1 MSALHIDN
9 ELNKLKY
16 SLNQMWDIVEK
27 QLDKSF
33 MSISNYDLSLA
44 RGVFTRE
51 KLVDAM
57 ELKIDSECENFI
69 ALNNPVAIDL
79 RLALSYIKINNNLER
94 IGDFAEGIAGFV
106 SNSMSEKI
114 PEELESSLRL
124 REMIDSVMGMFS
136 LAKEALDMEDSQ
148 IAEKVFGIDYI
159 VDEINSNSIKVL
171 AKAIKNSPDKA
182 EEYLRLLTVI
192 RKIERIGD
200 RVSNIAEEIVFY
212 LDAKVLKHSTTQK
225 K

>member
-33 MSISNYDLSLA
+33 ISISNYDLSLA

-124 REMIDSVMGMFS
+124 REMIASVMDMFS
-136 LAKEALDMEDSQ
+136 LAKEALDMEDSK

-171 AKAIKNSPDKA
+171 AKAIKSNPDKA

-212 LDAKVLKHSTTQK
+212 LDAKVLKHSTSQK

>member
-124 REMIDSVMGMFS
+124 REMIASVMDMFS

-171 AKAIKNSPDKA
+171 AKAVKNNPDKA

-212 LDAKVLKHSTTQK
+212 LDAKVLKHSTSQK

>member
-16 SLNQMWDIVEK
+16 SLNQMWDLVEK

-124 REMIDSVMGMFS
+124 REMIASVMDMFS

-171 AKAIKNSPDKA
+171 AKAIKSNPDKA

-212 LDAKVLKHSTTQK
+212 LDAKVLKHSTSQK

>member
-114 PEELESSLRL
+114 PEELGSSLRL

>member
-124 REMIDSVMGMFS
+124 KEMIASVMDMFS

-171 AKAIKNSPDKA
+171 AKAIKSNPDKA

-212 LDAKVLKHSTTQK
+212 LDAKVLKHSTSQK

>member
-124 REMIDSVMGMFS
+124 REMIASVMDMFS

-171 AKAIKNSPDKA
+171 AKAIKSNPDKV

-212 LDAKVLKHSTTQK
+212 LDAKVLKHSTSQK

>member
-16 SLNQMWDIVEK
+16 SLNQMWEIVEK

-124 REMIDSVMGMFS
+124 REMIASVMDMFS

-171 AKAIKNSPDKA
+171 AKAIKSNPDKA

-212 LDAKVLKHSTTQK
+212 LDAKVLKHSTSQK

>member
-16 SLNQMWDIVEK
+16 SLNQMWEIVEK

-124 REMIDSVMGMFS
+124 KEMIASVMDMFS

-171 AKAIKNSPDKA
+171 AKAIKSNPDKA

-212 LDAKVLKHSTTQK
+212 LDAKVLKHSISQK

>member
-124 REMIDSVMGMFS
+124 REMIASVMDMFS
-136 LAKEALDMEDSQ
+136 LAKEALDMEDSK

-171 AKAIKNSPDKA
+171 AKAIKSNPDKA

-212 LDAKVLKHSTTQK
+212 LDAKVLKHSTSQK

>member
-69 ALNNPVAIDL
+69 ALNYPVAIDL

-124 REMIDSVMGMFS
+124 REMIASVMDMFS

-212 LDAKVLKHSTTQK
+212 LDAKVLKHSTSQK

>member
-124 REMIDSVMGMFS
+124 REMIASVMDMFS

-171 AKAIKNSPDKA
+171 AKAIKSNPDKA

-212 LDAKVLKHSTTQK
+212 LDAKVLKHSTSQK

>member
-16 SLNQMWDIVEK
+16 SLNQMWEIVEK

-94 IGDFAEGIAGFV
+94 IGDFAEGIAEFV
-106 SNSMSEKI
+106 SHSMSEKI
-114 PEELESSLRL
+114 PLELEESLRIK
-124 REMIDSVMGMFS
+124 EMLSSVKDMFS

-171 AKAIKNSPDKA
+171 AKAIKSNPDKA

-212 LDAKVLKHSTTQK
+212 LDAKVLKHSTSQK

>member
-16 SLNQMWDIVEK
+16 SLNQMWEIVEK

-79 RLALSYIKINNNLER
+79 RLSLSYIKINNNLER

-124 REMIDSVMGMFS
+124 REMIASVMDMFS

-171 AKAIKNSPDKA
+171 AKAIKSNPDKA

-212 LDAKVLKHSTTQK
+212 LDAKVLKHSTSQK

>member
-16 SLNQMWDIVEK
+16 SLNQMWELVEK
-27 QLDKSF
+27 QLYKSF
-33 MSISNYDLSLA
+33 VSINEYDLSLA

-124 REMIDSVMGMFS
+124 REMIASVMDMFS

-171 AKAIKNSPDKA
+171 AKAIKSNPDKA

-212 LDAKVLKHSTTQK
+212 LDAKVLKHSTSQK

>member
-124 REMIDSVMGMFS
+124 REMIASVMDMFS
-136 LAKEALDMEDSQ
+136 LAKEALDMEDSK
-148 IAEKVFGIDYI
+148 IAEKIFGIDYI

-171 AKAIKNSPDKA
+171 AKAIKSNPDKA

-212 LDAKVLKHSTTQK
+212 LDAKVLKHSTSQK

>member
-16 SLNQMWDIVEK
+16 SLNQMWDLVEK

-124 REMIDSVMGMFS
+124 REMIASVMDMFS
-136 LAKEALDMEDSQ
+136 LAKEVLDMEDSQ

-171 AKAIKNSPDKA
+171 AKAIKSNPDKA

-212 LDAKVLKHSTTQK
+212 LDAKVLKHSTSQK